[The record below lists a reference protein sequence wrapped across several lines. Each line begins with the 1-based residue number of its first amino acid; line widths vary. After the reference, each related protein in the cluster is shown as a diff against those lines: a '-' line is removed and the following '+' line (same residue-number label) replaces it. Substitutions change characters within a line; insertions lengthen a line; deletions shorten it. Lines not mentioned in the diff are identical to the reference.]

1 MPGAL
6 VTVKLT
12 PLLETLDD
20 VTTTFPVEAAVGT
33 GTRMPDALHCVA
45 APVTPANVTLHVVPK
60 FAPRTVTGVVIGPFV
75 GQSATM

>member
-1 MPGAL
+1 MPGAF

-12 PLLETLDD
+12 ALLETLDD

-33 GTRMPDALHCVA
+33 GTRILDALHCVA
-45 APVTPANVTLHVVPK
+45 TPVTPANVTVPELPK
-60 FAPRTVTGVVIGPFV
+60 LAPRTVTGVVIGPFV